1 MPKKKDLSGMRFGK
15 LVSVREVGMKN
26 GAYVWE
32 CVCDCGNTAFVDVR
46 HLSSGHTQSC
56 GCNRREGTKKP
67 AYSHGLCRTRLYRI
81 WGNMKTRCLN
91 PRAYNYSYYGGKGI
105 AICEEWLHSF
115 EAFYDW
121 AMGNGYKDGLT
132 IDRKDSNGDYCPSNC
147 QWITQSQNAARANK
161 KRWSVPPGIDV
172 TACRK

>member
-1 MPKKKDLSGMRFGK
+1 
-15 LVSVREVGMKN
+15 
-26 GAYVWE
+26 
-32 CVCDCGNTAFVDVR
+32 
-46 HLSSGHTQSC
+46 
-56 GCNRREGTKKP
+56 
-67 AYSHGLCRTRLYRI
+67 
-81 WGNMKTRCLN
+81 MKTRCLN
-91 PRAYNYSYYGGKGI
+91 PRAQNYSYYGGKGI

-147 QWITQSQNAARANK
+147 QWITQSENAARANK
-161 KRWSVPPGIDV
+161 KRWAIPPGINV